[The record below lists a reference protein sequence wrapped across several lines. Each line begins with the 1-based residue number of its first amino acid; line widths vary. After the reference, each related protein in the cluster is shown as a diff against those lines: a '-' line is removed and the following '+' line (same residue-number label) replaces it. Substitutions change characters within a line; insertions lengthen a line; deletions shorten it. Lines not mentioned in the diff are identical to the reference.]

1 MSEFIIGIII
11 GVLGGF
17 TIAILISYM
26 KILNR
31 DIEIKLLKN
40 QNNKY
45 KEFIDN
51 HQFYDENFVKKGSK
65 DDSKKL

>member
-1 MSEFIIGIII
+1 MNEFIIGCII
-11 GVLGGF
+11 GVFGGF

-31 DIEIKLLKN
+31 DTEIKLLKN

-45 KEFIDN
+45 KDFIDN
-51 HQFYDENFVKKGSK
+51 HQFYYDKEFEKKESKDENTK
-65 DDSKKL
+65 

>member
-1 MSEFIIGIII
+1 MIIAFILG
-11 GVLGGF
+11 LFGGF

-31 DIEIKLLKN
+31 DTEIKLLKN

-45 KEFIDN
+45 KDFIDN
-51 HQFYDENFVKKGSK
+51 HQFYDDKFVKKE
-65 DDSKKL
+65 D

>member
-1 MSEFIIGIII
+1 MNDFIIGCII
-11 GVLGGF
+11 GVFGGF

-31 DIEIKLLKN
+31 DTEIKLLKN

-51 HQFYDENFVKKGSK
+51 NQFYDEKFVKK
-65 DDSKKL
+65 D